1 MSIRDPLGE
10 VSFRP
15 SPTKPI
21 PRWMYPAW
29 ERTDQQC
36 NKIQAFGARLST
48 VPSSHAG
55 SDGREFR
62 HRGPSFVSAEPH
74 TLPSSLVRR
83 VLLSDHM
90 SESTFSQYMTPP
102 EYPSA
107 TPSPWRTSAEPSSS
121 PSISPGS
128 LSLIHGP
135 PSTANLSTNSTFN
148 PLSRASLQDA
158 ADTLSYDPLNCAAH
172 SGTPT
177 PCSDRLGK
185 CQSAKVRRKDKQ
197 PRHHG
202 RSALVDHLMEK
213 LLQHSRAPPG
223 TSNPSIK
230 AQTQTKPRR
239 ATRFANSGQDGTA
252 EDAQRVKKRTSV
264 QVGLR
269 RLFRR

>member
-1 MSIRDPLGE
+1 
-10 VSFRP
+10 
-15 SPTKPI
+15 
-21 PRWMYPAW
+21 MYPAW
-29 ERTDQQC
+29 ERIDQQC
-36 NKIQAFGARLST
+36 NKIQALGARLST

-55 SDGREFR
+55 SDGQEFR
-62 HRGPSFVSAEPH
+62 HRGPSFVSAKPH

-83 VLLSDHM
+83 VMSSDHL

-102 EYPSA
+102 EYPSP
-107 TPSPWRTSAEPSSS
+107 TPSPWGTNPG
-121 PSISPGS
+121 ISPGN
-128 LSLIHGP
+128 LSLIHEP

-158 ADTLSYDPLNCAAH
+158 ADTISYDPVNCAAH

-202 RSALVDHLMEK
+202 RSALVDQLMKK
-213 LLQHSRAPPG
+213 LQQHGRAPPG

-252 EDAQRVKKRTSV
+252 EDVQRVKKRTSV